1 MGTITTTVGYS
12 HVKDYR
18 TQFID
23 TTNKNA
29 TFLQQ
34 RNLATQQIYSFSVGS
49 ALPLAKWWSGY
60 ANIYANYQKFK
71 GQFTNQN
78 IDLSIFGYGGYLQSA
93 FTLGHDYTAEISG
106 WFNGPGLDGT
116 IKSKAM
122 GAADIGFQKMF
133 MQKRAS
139 IKISTTDIFH
149 TARWSGT
156 TNMAGLYARLS
167 DRGETQT
174 FRVNFT
180 YRFGS
185 NQISNSRQRKTGM
198 ETEANRIKGGK

>member
-18 TQFID
+18 TQFLD

-29 TFLQQ
+29 TFVQQ

-60 ANIYANYQKFK
+60 ANFYGNYQKFN
-71 GQFTNQN
+71 GQFTNQT

-106 WFNGPGLDGT
+106 WLNGPGLDGT
-116 IKSKAM
+116 VKSKAM

-133 MQKRAS
+133 MQKKAS
-139 IKISTTDIFH
+139 VKISATDIFH
-149 TARWSGT
+149 TARFSGT
-156 TNMAGLYARLS
+156 SDFSGLYLKAWGHWESQTVRL
-167 DRGETQT
+167 
-174 FRVNFT
+174 NFT

-185 NQISNSRQRKTGM
+185 NKVQAARRRSTGSEEERQRAG
-198 ETEANRIKGGK
+198 N